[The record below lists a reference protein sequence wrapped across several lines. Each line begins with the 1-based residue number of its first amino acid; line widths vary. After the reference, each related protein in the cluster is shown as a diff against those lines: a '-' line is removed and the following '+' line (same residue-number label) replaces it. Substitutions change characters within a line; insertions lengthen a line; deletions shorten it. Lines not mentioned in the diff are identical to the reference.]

1 MTEIDQYLGRR
12 IGERLRWYD
21 KRAKQAK
28 GAHRALEYIAVFGSV
43 SLVLLLHVHE
53 IPRLGLA
60 ALAAIVT
67 LALAVER
74 IGKYGE
80 LWMAYRLTREAL
92 EAEVELY
99 KNGAGPYREGTDQN
113 KRLVERVEQLLSK
126 EAFDWAR
133 LVESRGGSAAGSG
146 PAVIHE

>member
-1 MTEIDQYLGRR
+1 MPEIGHYLERR
-12 IGERLRWYD
+12 IGERLQWYD
-21 KRAKQAK
+21 KRARQAK
-28 GAHRALEYIAVFGSV
+28 RAHRALEYLSVFGSV
-43 SLVLLLHVHE
+43 SLVLLLHVNE

-60 ALAAIVT
+60 GIAAVVT
-67 LALAVER
+67 LALAVEK

-80 LWMAYRLTREAL
+80 LWMAYRLTSEAL

-99 KNGAGPYREGTDQN
+99 KNGAGPYREGSDQD

-133 LVESRGGSAAGSG
+133 LIESRGGSSGSG
-146 PAVIHE
+146 PPVIGH